1 MTGLLLQAIAR
12 EQRVR
17 LAKPGNGAASL
28 FRIKQ
33 ESFQRGK
40 TALPTKELSGDD
52 YRRKGRGR
60 SLSLVIIP
68 PAAVGPEVLG
78 WIFADY
84 VFQVAIQLCKD
95 VS

>member
-1 MTGLLLQAIAR
+1 MTGLLLQAR

-17 LAKPGNGAASL
+17 LAKPGNGAASVI
-28 FRIKQ
+28 RIEQ

-60 SLSLVIIP
+60 SLRLVIIP